1 MPKIVDHDQRRK
13 QIAEAVWAI
22 VAFRGFE
29 AVTLRSVAAEAGVSM
44 GTVQHYFTNKE
55 EMIYFACTQFVEQAT
70 SGADSLRE
78 QSNEPNAPRTIIRA
92 IMQQTMP
99 LTDEQRIG
107 SAVWLAFVSRAA
119 VDDQL
124 GEFIRE
130 AWNGLHR
137 FVGAQLRAAQEAGQV
152 PTTLDTALE
161 AASLIALADGLAS
174 HLLVGQYSPA
184 MGIEAVDHR
193 LEQLFTDPAGPQVHD
208 QKGGPAGSTDT
219 GEPA

>member
-1 MPKIVDHDQRRK
+1 MPKIVDHEQRRT

-70 SGADSLRE
+70 SGAEALME
-78 QSNEPNAPRTIIRA
+78 QANDPDAPRTIIRA

-99 LTDEQRIG
+99 LTEEQRIG

-137 FVGAQLRAAQEAGQV
+137 FVSAQLRTAQESGQV
-152 PTTLDTALE
+152 PTTLDTAIE

-174 HLLVGQYSPA
+174 HLLVGQHTA
-184 MGIEAVDHR
+184 ELAIEAVDHR
-193 LEQLFTDPAGPQVHD
+193 LEQLFTD
-208 QKGGPAGSTDT
+208 
-219 GEPA
+219 

>member
-1 MPKIVDHDQRRK
+1 MV
-13 QIAEAVWAI
+13 
-22 VAFRGFE
+22 
-29 AVTLRSVAAEAGVSM
+29 
-44 GTVQHYFTNKE
+44 TVQHYFTNKE
-55 EMIYFACTQFVEQAT
+55 EMIYFACTQFVEQA
-70 SGADSLRE
+70 SSDAESLME
-78 QSNEPNAPRTIIRA
+78 QSNDPNAPRTIIRA
-92 IMQQTMP
+92 IIQQPMP
-99 LTDEQRIG
+99 LNEEQRIG

-137 FVGAQLRAAQEAGQV
+137 FVDAQLRAAQEAGQV
-152 PTTLDTALE
+152 PTALDTALE

-174 HLLVGQYSPA
+174 HLLVGQHSPA

-208 QKGGPAGSTDT
+208 QKGGTADS
-219 GEPA
+219 A

>member
-1 MPKIVDHDQRRK
+1 MPKIVDHEQRRT

-55 EMIYFACTQFVEQAT
+55 EMIYFACTQFVEQA
-70 SGADSLRE
+70 SSNAESLME
-78 QSNEPNAPRTIIRA
+78 QSNDPNAPRTIIRA
-92 IMQQTMP
+92 IIQQPMP
-99 LTDEQRIG
+99 LNEEQRIG

-137 FVGAQLRAAQEAGQV
+137 VVSAQLRTAQEAGQV
-152 PTTLDTALE
+152 PATIDTAIE
-161 AASLIALADGLAS
+161 AASLIALVDGFAS
-174 HLLVGQYSPA
+174 HLLVGQHTA
-184 MGIEAVDHR
+184 EMAIKAVDDR
-193 LEQLFTDPAGPQVHD
+193 LEQLFTD
-208 QKGGPAGSTDT
+208 
-219 GEPA
+219 